1 MFFCLLFF
9 SYTSEVQQLAD
20 YLFFLAIKFSSMI
33 YAVFFL
39 GFIVLLAIHFF
50 RWLEHI

>member
-33 YAVFFL
+33 DVVFFL
-39 GFIVLLAIHFF
+39 GFIVLLAIHFYH
-50 RWLEHI
+50 LLGHI